1 VTYIFNIL
9 ETDIYV
15 IKCRIYREIKERI
28 YFNVLK
34 LYVNASRIQTAI
46 LQMAQWRNEILINIP

>member
-9 ETDIYV
+9 ETEIYV
-15 IKCRIYREIKERI
+15 IKCRIYCEIKERI

-34 LYVNASRIQTAI
+34 LYIRQC
-46 LQMAQWRNEILINIP
+46 